1 MEQRITSY
9 KCSFTNLP
17 EAKTWLSVTMRSQQ
31 PTLQKYLMCYRIH
44 NLVLSLG
51 KEIKFVLCTCSCYY
65 SAFSLGEITA
75 NWLRLFSLQWFIY
88 LFSFFFLCLQAI
100 SCTLGLFDR
109 LLSQAQLQLFLKSV
123 NP

>member
-1 MEQRITSY
+1 MEQRIASY

-31 PTLQKYLMCYRIH
+31 PTLQKYLMCYRIR
-44 NLVLSLG
+44 NVVLSLG
-51 KEIKFVLCTCSCYY
+51 KEIKFVLRTHSCYQH
-65 SAFSLGEITA
+65 SVWE
-75 NWLRLFSLQWFIY
+75 RLQLTGFDFFLCRGLFTFFLFFI
-88 LFSFFFLCLQAI
+88 FLCLQAI

-109 LLSQAQLQLFLKSV
+109 SLSQAQLQLFLKSV